1 MSRPRPRRAMRPSH
15 AARLARM
22 VIPTAVVTALGV
34 GVAGAVMPGDD
45 PQVAYPA
52 PASTAS
58 LEPSPSETSER
69 TQEPS
74 RRVTRPPVEVASLRK
89 PKVSA
94 SETMAPI
101 LSLKVIGRKYATN
114 DLNVRTEPRAKA
126 SVVGVVDKGNKVAVT
141 KTITN
146 GFRYVSYRGKG
157 RWVRNK
163 YLSESKPKSTK
174 SRSSSSSSSSG
185 SRGSGSGGI
194 SGAPCP
200 GGSSVESGL
209 TPDAIRVHRALC
221 HRYPQFTSFLGRR
234 SSSGYHG
241 QGRALDCMIS
251 NTTVG
256 WNAAKWVRAN
266 AKSLG
271 VSEVIYRQQIWTV
284 QRSSDG
290 WRPMSDRGSPTANH
304 MDHVHVSV
312 YGSSG
317 SA

>member
-1 MSRPRPRRAMRPSH
+1 MIRRSHIQRRPPRHRSRRLPARRVNERRSP
-15 AARLARM
+15 
-22 VIPTAVVTALGV
+22 
-34 GVAGAVMPGDD
+34 AGASADRR
-45 PQVAYPA
+45 
-52 PASTAS
+52 SR
-58 LEPSPSETSER
+58 SPR
-69 TQEPS
+69 CVS
-74 RRVTRPPVEVASLRK
+74 RRSPCQRRWLR
-89 PKVSA
+89 
-94 SETMAPI
+94 
-101 LSLKVIGRKYATN
+101 SLKVIGRKYATT
-114 DLNVRTEPRAKA
+114 DLNVRAEPKAEA
-126 SVVGVVDKGNKVAVT
+126 SVVTVIDKGTKVAVT

-157 RWVRNK
+157 RWVKNK
-163 YLSESKPKSTK
+163 YLSETKPKSTTA
-174 SRSSSSSSSSG
+174 SS
-185 SRGSGSGGI
+185 SRGSGGGGGGGI

-256 WNAAKWVRAN
+256 WNAARWLRAN

-271 VSEVIYRQQIWTV
+271 VMEVIYRQQIWTV

-312 YGSSG
+312 YGNSG

>member
-1 MSRPRPRRAMRPSH
+1 MSRPRPRRAMRPPV
-15 AARLARM
+15 AVRLARM
-22 VIPTAVVTALGV
+22 AIPAAVVTALGV

-52 PASTAS
+52 PASTVPVES
-58 LEPSPSETSER
+58 SPSETER
-69 TQEPS
+69 AQELS
-74 RRVTRPPVEVASLRK
+74 RRNSRPPVKIASVRK
-89 PKVSA
+89 PKSSS
-94 SETMAPI
+94 SETMAPR
-101 LSLKVIGRKYATN
+101 LSLKVIDRKYATTE
-114 DLNVRTEPRAKA
+114 LNVRTQADA
-126 SVVGVVDKGNKVAVT
+126 DSSVVAVVKKGTKLSVT
-141 KTITN
+141 KTISD

-157 RWVRNK
+157 RWVKNQ
-163 YLSESKPKSTK
+163 YLSDRKPKSTT
-174 SRSSSSSSSSG
+174 SSSSS
-185 SRGSGSGGI
+185 GSGSGGI

-209 TPDAIRVHRALC
+209 TADAIRVHRALC

-251 NTTVG
+251 DSSVG
-256 WNAAKWVRAN
+256 WDAARWVRAN

-290 WRPMSDRGSPTANH
+290 WRSMSDRGSPTANH

-312 YGSSG
+312 YGNSG
-317 SA
+317 TA

>member
-1 MSRPRPRRAMRPSH
+1 VSRPRPRRAMRPPL
-15 AARLARM
+15 AARVARIA
-22 VIPTAVVTALGV
+22 IPTAVVTALGV

-52 PASTAS
+52 PASRTSVAS
-58 LEPSPSETSER
+58 SPSERSER

-74 RRVTRPPVEVASLRK
+74 RRVSRPPVQIASLRK
-89 PKVSA
+89 PKISV

-101 LSLKVIGRKYATN
+101 LKVIGRKYATT
-114 DLNVRTEPRAKA
+114 DLNVRTEPTGDA
-126 SVVGVVDKGNKVAVT
+126 SVVGVVDKGTKVRVT

-157 RWVRNK
+157 RWVKNK
-163 YLSESKPKSTK
+163 YLSKTKPKSTA
-174 SRSSSSSSSSG
+174 SSSSSG
-185 SRGSGSGGI
+185 SSGSGGI

-251 NTTVG
+251 NSTVG
-256 WNAAKWVRAN
+256 WDAAKWVRAN
-266 AKSLG
+266 AKRLG
-271 VSEVIYRQQIWTV
+271 VMEVIYRQQIWTV

-312 YGSSG
+312 YGNRG

>member
-1 MSRPRPRRAMRPSH
+1 MRPSL

-22 VIPTAVVTALGV
+22 AIPTAVVTALGV

-58 LEPSPSETSER
+58 LEPSYETSER
-69 TQEPS
+69 TQQPS
-74 RRVTRPPVEVASLRK
+74 RRVSRPPVEVASLRK
-89 PKVSA
+89 PKVST
-94 SETMAPI
+94 SETMAPV
-101 LSLKVIGRKYATN
+101 LSLKVIDRKYATT
-114 DLNVRTEPRAKA
+114 DLNVRTEPRAEA
-126 SVVGVVDKGNKVAVT
+126 SVVAVVDKGTKVAVT

-174 SRSSSSSSSSG
+174 SSSSSSSSS
-185 SRGSGSGGI
+185 GSGSGGI

-221 HRYPQFTSFLGRR
+221 HRYPQFTSFLGLR

-241 QGRALDCMIS
+241 QGRAIDGMIS
-251 NTTVG
+251 NVSVG
-256 WNAAKWVRAN
+256 WDAARWLRAN

-290 WRPMSDRGSPTANH
+290 WRSMSDRGSPTANH

-312 YGSSG
+312 YGNSG
-317 SA
+317 TA

>member
-1 MSRPRPRRAMRPSH
+1 MRPSL

-22 VIPTAVVTALGV
+22 AIPTAVVTALGV

-58 LEPSPSETSER
+58 LESSPSVTTER

-74 RRVTRPPVEVASLRK
+74 RRVTRAPVQVASLRK

-101 LSLKVIGRKYATN
+101 LSLKVIGRKYATT

-157 RWVRNK
+157 RWVKNR

-174 SRSSSSSSSSG
+174 SSSSSSSS
-185 SRGSGSGGI
+185 GSGSGGI

-221 HRYPQFTSFLGRR
+221 HRYPQFTSFLGLR

-241 QGRALDCMIS
+241 QGRAIDGMIS
-251 NTTVG
+251 NSTVG
-256 WNAAKWVRAN
+256 WDAARWLRAN

-271 VSEVIYRQQIWTV
+271 VMEVIYRQQIWTV

-312 YGSSG
+312 YGNSG

>member
-1 MSRPRPRRAMRPSH
+1 VSRPRPRRAMRPPL
-15 AARLARM
+15 AARVARM
-22 VIPTAVVTALGV
+22 AIPTAVVTALGV

-52 PASTAS
+52 PASTTSVAS
-58 LEPSPSETSER
+58 SPSETSER

-74 RRVTRPPVEVASLRK
+74 RRVSRPPVQIASLSK
-89 PKVSA
+89 PKISV

-101 LSLKVIGRKYATN
+101 LKVIGRKYATT
-114 DLNVRTEPRAKA
+114 DLNVRTEPSSDA
-126 SVVGVVDKGNKVAVT
+126 SVVAVVDKGSKVAVT
-141 KTITN
+141 KTTTN

-157 RWVRNK
+157 RWVKNK
-163 YLSESKPKSTK
+163 YLSEKKPKSTT
-174 SRSSSSSSSSG
+174 SSSSSSSSG
-185 SRGSGSGGI
+185 RSGGI

-221 HRYPQFTSFLGRR
+221 HRYPQFTSFLGLR

-241 QGRALDCMIS
+241 QGRAIDGMIS
-251 NTTVG
+251 NSTVG
-256 WNAAKWVRAN
+256 WDAAKWLRAN

-271 VSEVIYRQQIWTV
+271 VMEVIYRQQIWTV

-312 YGSSG
+312 YGNSG